1 MKAIHNYVYIKS
13 IMSNSVNNSIEMN
26 VYLLEDNMFDQFH
39 KQTQTHTAT
48 DTLCSSS

>member
-1 MKAIHNYVYIKS
+1 MKAIHNYVNIKS

-39 KQTQTHTAT
+39 KQIHSI